1 MKIMNSKDIDQL
13 IDMEEQE
20 LLEEENL
27 SSSCWE
33 AKIDRNNDSILFL
46 IDNEVVLKTKLS
58 KIKEDITI
66 DKLSFYIKFLKENDI
81 KGLKKNFEETND

>member
-20 LLEEENL
+20 LFEDENL

-33 AKIDRNNDSILFL
+33 AKIDRNTDSLLFL
-46 IDNEVVLKTKLS
+46 VDNEIVLKIKLS
-58 KIKEDITI
+58 KMKEELTVE
-66 DKLSFYIKFLKENDI
+66 KLSFYIKFLKENDL
-81 KGLKKNFEETND
+81 KGLEKEINPRKK

>member
-1 MKIMNSKDIDQL
+1 MKIMNSKHIDQL
-13 IDMEEQE
+13 IDIEEQE
-20 LLEEENL
+20 LFEEENL

-33 AKIDRNNDSILFL
+33 AKIDRNTDSILFL

-58 KIKEDITI
+58 KIKEEITV

-81 KGLKKNFEETND
+81 KGLEKEIRGSK